1 MSEKS
6 LYLEEDYVFEFREKR
21 DLIQILNLKV
31 ITYYL
36 LLPILSN
43 RFLTLIIKRKKWE
56 YVVGSSL
63 TCRRKMQKRPESKKG
78 LTPFSGIKPLFS
90 RWCGR

>member
-6 LYLEEDYVFEFREKR
+6 LYLEEDHVFEFREKR

-36 LLPILSN
+36 LFPILSN

-63 TCRRKMQKRPESKKG
+63 TCRRKMQKSALKLQKSFD
-78 LTPFSGIKPLFS
+78 TIFQYQTSAF
-90 RWCGR
+90 

>member
-6 LYLEEDYVFEFREKR
+6 LYLEEDHVFEFREKR

-36 LLPILSN
+36 LFPILSN

-63 TCRRKMQKRPESKKG
+63 TSLRKMQKSALKYKRFDTIS
-78 LTPFSGIKPLFS
+78 SIKPLLS
-90 RWCGR
+90 RWGG